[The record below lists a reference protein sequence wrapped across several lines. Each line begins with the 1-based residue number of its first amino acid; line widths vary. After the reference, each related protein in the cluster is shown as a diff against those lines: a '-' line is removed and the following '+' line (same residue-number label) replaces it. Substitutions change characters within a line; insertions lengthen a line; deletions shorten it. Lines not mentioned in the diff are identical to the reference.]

1 MPTHVR
7 LLMTLAPEAA
17 GAATDSEQAEAAEQ
31 TEAAEQAEAGED
43 THATH
48 VYDIYDTTARRC
60 STLET
65 VRSALRSLPPATG
78 EERPLRELM
87 HAALQPPRA
96 AGSDTERQ
104 PRADVTLP
112 TLGVR
117 MQAVSARGA
126 VLEGVASFTVG
137 DKLLPSRMR
146 AVRAAVSAGGT
157 QLTLVALVHGAGIA
171 GTRPAFHFMGRP
183 SGQLIDLR
191 ALSTGKKSVAA
202 SGGASH
208 YMRRIGQLQAHVKAM
223 QDVGVAVDVPALT
236 QRAHTPLIDAYMSH
250 AEHEGRALMCV
261 SVFA

>member
-17 GAATDSEQAEAAEQ
+17 GAAT
-31 TEAAEQAEAGED
+31 AAEQAEAGED

-48 VYDIYDTTARRC
+48 VYDIYDKTARRC

-78 EERPLRELM
+78 EKLALRELM

-96 AGSDTERQ
+96 AGTSTEQ
-104 PRADVTLP
+104 QLRADVPLP

-137 DKLLPSRMR
+137 DKLLPSRVR
-146 AVRAAVSAGGT
+146 AVHAAVSADGT
-157 QLTLVALVHGAGIA
+157 QLTLVALVHAAGIA

-183 SGQLIDLR
+183 SGGLIDIR

-202 SGGASH
+202 AGGASH
-208 YMRRIGQLQAHVKAM
+208 YKRRTGQLQAHFKAM
-223 QDVGVAVDVPALT
+223 QDVGVTVDVAGQT
-236 QRAHTPLIDAYMSH
+236 KRAHTPLIDAYLSH
-250 AEHEGRALMCV
+250 AEHEGHALMCV